1 MTAPNLI
8 APTTI
13 TGKTAYISLS
23 NTNETTLLSNAASS
37 NKVFRVHSIYA
48 ANIDGSSAVN
58 VTLKIKDQD
67 DGAGTGYSLASTVSV
82 PADATIVLVNKEA
95 SLWLEEDKS
104 LTITASAGGDLNVV
118 CSYDEIA

>member
-48 ANIDGSSAVN
+48 ANR
-58 VTLKIKDQD
+58 
-67 DGAGTGYSLASTVSV
+67 
-82 PADATIVLVNKEA
+82 
-95 SLWLEEDKS
+95 WF
-104 LTITASAGGDLNVV
+104 
-118 CSYDEIA
+118 

>member
-58 VTLKIKDQD
+58 VTLKIN
-67 DGAGTGYSLASTVSV
+67 Y
-82 PADATIVLVNKEA
+82 
-95 SLWLEEDKS
+95 
-104 LTITASAGGDLNVV
+104 
-118 CSYDEIA
+118 